1 MEGAGG
7 SVARKKALKSPL
19 SRPMR
24 TTHGREGHEMSAW
37 AALDGAWIA
46 AVLLASGLLWLR
58 TARHRRSR
66 TIAGMLNG
74 RPPCAQRT
82 D

>member
-1 MEGAGG
+1 
-7 SVARKKALKSPL
+7 
-19 SRPMR
+19 
-24 TTHGREGHEMSAW
+24 MSAL
-37 AALDGAWIA
+37 AALDGAWIS

-58 TARHRRSR
+58 TARHRRRR
-66 TIAGMLNG
+66 TIAGMLTG

>member
-7 SVARKKALKSPL
+7 SVARKKALKSTL
-19 SRPMR
+19 SCPMR
-24 TTHGREGHEMSAW
+24 TMYGREGREMSAW
-37 AALDGAWIA
+37 AALDGAWISA
-46 AVLLASGLLWLR
+46 ALLASGFLWLR
-58 TARHRRSR
+58 TARHRRRR
-66 TIAGMLNG
+66 TIAGMLTG

>member
-1 MEGAGG
+1 MY
-7 SVARKKALKSPL
+7 
-19 SRPMR
+19 
-24 TTHGREGHEMSAW
+24 GRGGHEMSAL
-37 AALDGAWIA
+37 AALDGAWIS

-58 TARHRRSR
+58 TARHRRRR
-66 TIAGMLNG
+66 TIAGMLTG